1 MLSTNPPQICHG
13 VGVNSKE
20 SQEDA
25 AKNALKI
32 LSEMGLNNAVK
43 WLSNF

>member
-13 VGVNSKE
+13 VGTDAKE

-25 AKNALKI
+25 AKNALRI

-43 WLSNF
+43 S

>member
-13 VGVNSKE
+13 IGANAEE

-25 AKNALKI
+25 AKNSLKI
-32 LSEMGLNNAVK
+32 LGEMGLNEVQPINK
-43 WLSNF
+43 

>member
-1 MLSTNPPQICHG
+1 MLSTSPPQICHG
-13 VGVNSKE
+13 VGIDARE

-25 AKNALKI
+25 SRNALKI

-43 WLSNF
+43 S